1 MIQSQPI
8 AASEATKDPARDKTQ
23 ANRRLNPPI
32 RAPRMAARA
41 LFARLFG
48 LFYAFLGLMKKRQSR
63 PSWEQRDGIDCAV
76 NSAGGSAIT
85 A

>member
-1 MIQSQPI
+1 
-8 AASEATKDPARDKTQ
+8 
-23 ANRRLNPPI
+23 
-32 RAPRMAARA
+32 MAGRA

-76 NSAGGSAIT
+76 DSAGGSAIT